1 MVRTEHLPDGRAGCS
16 GFRVWGSRAFSK
28 VPFGFEVILHGVSL
42 GPL

>member
-1 MVRTEHLPDGRAGCS
+1 MDVQAAPVS
-16 GFRVWGSRAFSK
+16 GFGVLGLFSK